1 MRNRFNFPIVIIF
14 VIFIFISACTKSQ
27 EEKQSSKSNA
37 KKQPVTV
44 KVAPVVQKTVP
55 LEIKAVGNTEA
66 YATVV
71 VKTQIGG
78 TLVRQAVQDG
88 QFVSKGDLL
97 FEIDPRP
104 FEIALKDA
112 NAKLE
117 RDKALLEKANSDL
130 SRFRELA
137 KNNVV
142 SKEQNEQSVTN
153 TRVLTATIKQDEAA
167 VERARLDLEYAI
179 VKSPL
184 NGKIGSVLLHAG
196 NVVKANDDRAI
207 LTIHQIQPIHVGFSV
222 PERYL
227 PAIYAAI
234 AHGKSEVSA
243 VTEGDDKTIL
253 KGELSST
260 DNAVDKTTGTLRLKA
275 RFANADKA
283 LMPGQFLRVRLKL
296 SEKTGAIV
304 VPSKAV
310 QSGINGE
317 YVYVLQDAG
326 KDTASDQK
334 DSAGKIAALRWV
346 TVGQVLD
353 GETIIERG
361 VNAGETVVTDGHIQ
375 LSPGRPIEIQKG
387 DAG

>member
-1 MRNRFNFPIVIIF
+1 LG
-14 VIFIFISACTKSQ
+14 
-27 EEKQSSKSNA
+27 NA
-37 KKQPVTV
+37 
-44 KVAPVVQKTVP
+44 
-55 LEIKAVGNTEA
+55 ES

-88 QFVSKGDLL
+88 QFISKGDLL

-117 RDKALLEKANSDL
+117 RDKALLEKAMNDL

-137 KNNVV
+137 KNNVI
-142 SKEQNEQSVTN
+142 SKEQNEQSLTN

-184 NGKIGSVLLHAG
+184 TGKIGNVLLHAG
-196 NVVKANDDRAI
+196 NVVKANDDRVI

-234 AHGKSEVSA
+234 AHGKPEVSA
-243 VTEGDDKTIL
+243 VTEGNEKTIL
-253 KGELSST
+253 KGELTST
-260 DNAVDKTTGTLRLKA
+260 DNSVDKTTGTLRLKA
-275 RFANADKA
+275 RFANADNT
-283 LMPGQFLRVRLKL
+283 LLPGQFLRVKLKL
-296 SEKTGAIV
+296 SEKSAAIV

-317 YVYVLQDAG
+317 YVYVVEGADKNTG
-326 KDTASDQK
+326 EGQK

-353 GETIIERG
+353 GETTIERG
-361 VNAGETVVTDGHIQ
+361 VSAGETVVTDGHIQ
-375 LSPGRPIEIQKG
+375 LSPGRPVEIQKG
-387 DAG
+387 NAR